1 MEERIYSVGE
11 LNNYIKNL
19 LDSDPVLGRVCVH
32 GGSCQ
37 TIKCIPPATIILP

>member
-19 LDSDPVLGRVCVH
+19 LDSDPVLGRVCVP
-32 GGSCQ
+32 GGAV
-37 TIKCIPPATIILP
+37 KL